1 MGKNSE
7 SNSTGRISAGIIAL
21 RQNIVKVAGMPA
33 SLIEKSKESSFA
45 RWDSIYEAS
54 RVVAI
59 KYVEE
64 LRTEFPEKDSPGLI
78 AYMKEQVLDSARTNS
93 DTDFLVDNLTLY
105 VCVTLELSGGSN
117 VEVLARRK
125 CMKLI
130 ETTRKLNKARRV
142 FKKVETAARIT
153 AAIAALLPDKGKL
166 APIKK
171 VGVDVSMAMAAKD
184 ELQAQL
190 VNAFEK
196 NGITNPGLQAIA
208 KKVIAETSKIL
219 DSSNLEQKPRPEEL
233 QRD

>member
-105 VCVTLELSGGSN
+105 VCVTLELS
-117 VEVLARRK
+117 A
-125 CMKLI
+125 
-130 ETTRKLNKARRV
+130 
-142 FKKVETAARIT
+142 
-153 AAIAALLPDKGKL
+153 
-166 APIKK
+166 
-171 VGVDVSMAMAAKD
+171 
-184 ELQAQL
+184 
-190 VNAFEK
+190 
-196 NGITNPGLQAIA
+196 
-208 KKVIAETSKIL
+208 
-219 DSSNLEQKPRPEEL
+219 
-233 QRD
+233 